1 MTFEIEVGSCTRSV
15 SVKRG
20 DRPDTYRVS
29 IDGRALEVQA
39 RRVGELGLVLV
50 TADPDQQVPRAQTD
64 KTNGR
69 NEFWSHPAARQVFL
83 TAAGASGGIVVTY
96 DGRTTEVTLNG
107 RRRQRV
113 AETPAH
119 AHGDQ
124 SVTAPMPGRV
134 VRVLVAAGDAVS
146 AGQGLVVVEAMK
158 MENELR
164 APRAGRVKNVSVPA
178 GASVDAGRVLV
189 VIE

>member
-1 MTFEIEVGSCTRSV
+1 MTFEIELGRRTRSV

-20 DRPDTYRVS
+20 DRADSYSVS
-29 IDGRALEVQA
+29 IDGRSLEVHA
-39 RRVGELGLVLV
+39 RRVSDVGLVLV
-50 TADPDQQVPRAQTD
+50 SANPDQQVPLAQAD

-69 NEFWSHPAARQVFL
+69 NEFWSHPVARQLFL
-83 TAAGASGGIVVTY
+83 TVGVSGEIVVTY
-96 DGRTTEVTLNG
+96 DGRTAAVTLDG
-107 RRRQRV
+107 RRRQRGV
-113 AETPAH
+113 ETLAH

-124 SVTAPMPGRV
+124 PVTAPMPGRV

-146 AGQGLVVVEAMK
+146 AGQGVVVVEAMK

-164 APRAGRVKNVSVPA
+164 APKAGRVKDVSVSA

>member
-15 SVKRG
+15 SVQRG

-29 IDGRALEVQA
+29 IDGRSLEVQA

-50 TADPDQQVPRAQTD
+50 TDPDQQVPQAQTD

-69 NEFWSHPAARQVFL
+69 NEFGSHPAARQVFL
-83 TAAGASGGIVVTY
+83 TAAGASGGVVVTY

-107 RRRQRV
+107 RRSQRA

-119 AHGDQ
+119 THGDQ

-134 VRVLVAAGDAVS
+134 LRVLVAAGDAVS

-164 APRAGRVKNVSVPA
+164 APRAGRVKDVSVSA